1 MGYGLPK
8 SVEINSQSFSIRYD
22 FRVILTI
29 FEVLDDE
36 DLSDEERAY
45 TALKLFFVDF
55 DNIPDYDEAIGK
67 MFWFINGGKTL
78 DDKKKDQELIDW
90 EKDFPL
96 IISPIN
102 RVLGKEIRESEYD
115 PDENVG
121 GVHWFTFLS
130 AYMEIG
136 DCLFAQVIRIRELKA
151 KGRALDKSDREFYRR
166 NKDVVDIP
174 KRISREEA
182 DTLSAWLGKK
192 KPAHERAGSD

>member
-1 MGYGLPK
+1 MGYELPK
-8 SVEINSQSFSIRYD
+8 SVEINDQNFSIRYD

-36 DLSDEERAY
+36 ELSDEERAY

-67 MFWFINGGKTL
+67 MFWFINGGKPH
-78 DDKKKDQELIDW
+78 DDKKKGQELIDW

-115 PDENVG
+115 ADANSG
-121 GVHWFTFLS
+121 GIHWFTFLS

-174 KRISREEA
+174 KRISKEEA
-182 DTLSAWLGKK
+182 DALSAWLGKK
-192 KPAHERAGSD
+192 EPAHERAGSD

>member
-8 SVEINSQSFSIRYD
+8 SVEINGQNFSIRYD

-36 DLSDEERAY
+36 ELSDEERAY
-45 TALKLFFVDF
+45 TVLKLFFVDF
-55 DNIPDYDEAIGK
+55 DNIPDYDLAIER
-67 MFWFINGGKTL
+67 MFWFINGGKTPN
-78 DDKKKDQELIDW
+78 DKKKEPELVDW
-90 EKDFPL
+90 EKDFQL
-96 IISPIN
+96 IVSPIN
-102 RVLGKEIRESEYD
+102 RVLGREIRESEYD
-115 PDENVG
+115 ADTNSG
-121 GVHWFTFLS
+121 GIHWFTFLS

-174 KRISREEA
+174 KRISKEEA
-182 DTLSAWLGKK
+182 DALSAWLGKK
-192 KPAHERAGSD
+192 EPAHERAGSD

>member
-1 MGYGLPK
+1 M
-8 SVEINSQSFSIRYD
+8 
-22 FRVILTI
+22 
-29 FEVLDDE
+29 DDE
-36 DLSDEERAY
+36 ELSDEERAY

-55 DNIPDYDEAIGK
+55 DNIPDYDFAIER
-67 MFWFINGGKTL
+67 MFWFINGGKMP
-78 DDKKKDQELIDW
+78 DDKKKEPELVDW
-90 EKDFPL
+90 KKDFQL
-96 IISPIN
+96 IVSPIN
-102 RVLGKEIRESEYD
+102 RVLGREIRESEYD
-115 PDENVG
+115 ADTNSG

-192 KPAHERAGSD
+192 EPAHERAGSD

>member
-8 SVEINSQSFSIRYD
+8 SVEINDQNFSIRYD

-36 DLSDEERAY
+36 ELSDEERAY

-55 DNIPDYDEAIGK
+55 DNIPDYDAAIGE
-67 MFWFINGGKTL
+67 MFWFINGGKTP
-78 DDKKKDQELIDW
+78 DDKKKEPELVDW
-90 EKDFPL
+90 EKDFQL
-96 IISPIN
+96 IVSPIN
-102 RVLGKEIRESEYD
+102 RVLGREVRESEYD
-115 PDENVG
+115 ADTNSG
-121 GVHWFTFLS
+121 GIHWFTFLS

-151 KGRALDKSDREFYRR
+151 NGRALDKSDREFYRR
-166 NKDVVDIP
+166 NKNVVDIP

-192 KPAHERAGSD
+192 EPAHERAGSD

>member
-8 SVEINSQSFSIRYD
+8 SVEINDQNFSIRYD

-36 DLSDEERAY
+36 ELSDEERAY

-67 MFWFINGGKTL
+67 MFWFINGGKTP
-78 DDKKKDQELIDW
+78 DDKKKDPELIDW

-102 RVLGKEIRESEYD
+102 RVLGEEIRESEYD

-151 KGRALDKSDREFYRR
+151 KGRALDKSDREFYLR
-166 NKDVVDIP
+166 NKDVIDIP

-192 KPAHERAGSD
+192 EPAHERAGSD

>member
-8 SVEINSQSFSIRYD
+8 SVEINDQNFSIRYD

-36 DLSDEERAY
+36 ELSDEERAY

-55 DNIPDYDEAIGK
+55 DNIIDYDEAIGK
-67 MFWFINGGKTL
+67 MFWFINGGKTP
-78 DDKKKDQELIDW
+78 DDKKKDPELIDW

-102 RVLGKEIRESEYD
+102 RVLGEEIRESEYD
-115 PDENVG
+115 ANTNSG

-136 DCLFAQVIRIRELKA
+136 DCLFAQIVRIRELKA
-151 KGRALDKSDREFYRR
+151 KGRPLDKSDRDFYRR
-166 NKDVVDIP
+166 NKDLIDIP
-174 KRISREEA
+174 KKLSKEESDA
-182 DTLSAWLGKK
+182 LSAWLGKK
-192 KPAHERAGSD
+192 EPAHERAGSD

>member
-8 SVEINSQSFSIRYD
+8 SVEINDQNFSIRYD

-36 DLSDEERAY
+36 ELSDEERAY

-67 MFWFINGGKTL
+67 MFWFINGGKTP
-78 DDKKKDQELIDW
+78 DDKKKDPELIDW

-102 RVLGKEIRESEYD
+102 RVLGEEIRESEYD
-115 PDENVG
+115 SDENVG

-192 KPAHERAGSD
+192 EPAHERAGSD

>member
-8 SVEINSQSFSIRYD
+8 SVEINDQNFSIRYD

-36 DLSDEERAY
+36 ELSDEERAY

-55 DNIPDYDEAIGK
+55 DIIPDYDAAIGE
-67 MFWFINGGKTL
+67 MFWFINGGKTP
-78 DDKKKDQELIDW
+78 DDKKKEPELVDW
-90 EKDFPL
+90 EKDFQL
-96 IISPIN
+96 IVSPIN
-102 RVLGKEIRESEYD
+102 RVLGREVRESEYD
-115 PDENVG
+115 ADTNSG
-121 GVHWFTFLS
+121 GIHWFTFLS

-166 NKDVVDIP
+166 NKNVVDIP

-192 KPAHERAGSD
+192 EPAHERAGSD

>member
-8 SVEINSQSFSIRYD
+8 SVEINDQNFSIRYD

-36 DLSDEERAY
+36 ELSDEERAY

-67 MFWFINGGKTL
+67 MFWFINGGKTP
-78 DDKKKDQELIDW
+78 DDKKKDPELIDW

-102 RVLGKEIRESEYD
+102 RVLGEEIRGSEYD

-192 KPAHERAGSD
+192 EPAHERAGSY

>member
-8 SVEINSQSFSIRYD
+8 SVEINDQNFSIRYD

-29 FEVLDDE
+29 FEVLNDE
-36 DLSDEERAY
+36 ELSDEERAY

-67 MFWFINGGKTL
+67 MFWFINGGKTP
-78 DDKKKDQELIDW
+78 DDKKKDPELIDW

-102 RVLGKEIRESEYD
+102 RVLGEEIRESEYD

-192 KPAHERAGSD
+192 EPAHERAGSD

>member
-8 SVEINSQSFSIRYD
+8 SVEINDQNFSIRYD

-36 DLSDEERAY
+36 ELSDEERAY

-55 DNIPDYDEAIGK
+55 DNIPDYDAAIGK
-67 MFWFINGGKTL
+67 MFWFINGGKTP
-78 DDKKKDQELIDW
+78 DDKKKEPELVDW
-90 EKDFPL
+90 EKDFQL
-96 IISPIN
+96 IVSPIN
-102 RVLGKEIRESEYD
+102 RVLGREVRESEYD
-115 PDENVG
+115 ADTNSG
-121 GVHWFTFLS
+121 GIHWFTFLS

-166 NKDVVDIP
+166 NKDVVNIP

-192 KPAHERAGSD
+192 EPAHERAGSD

>member
-8 SVEINSQSFSIRYD
+8 SVEINDQNFSIRYD

-36 DLSDEERAY
+36 ELSDEERAY

-67 MFWFINGGKTL
+67 MFWFINGGKPH

-102 RVLGKEIRESEYD
+102 RVLGKEIRESEYNAD
-115 PDENVG
+115 TNSG
-121 GVHWFTFLS
+121 GIHWFTFLS

-192 KPAHERAGSD
+192 EPAHERADSD

>member
-1 MGYGLPK
+1 MSYGLPK
-8 SVEINSQSFSIRYD
+8 SVEINGQSFFVRYD

-29 FEVLDDE
+29 FEALDDE
-36 DLSDEERAY
+36 ELSDEERAY

-55 DNIPDYDEAIGK
+55 DNISDYDEAIRK
-67 MFWFINGGKTL
+67 MFWFINGGKPP
-78 DDKKKDQELIDW
+78 DDNKKEPELIDW

-136 DCLFAQVIRIRELKA
+136 DCLFAQIVRIRELKA
-151 KGRALDKSDREFYRR
+151 KGRPLDKSDRDFYRR
-166 NKDVVDIP
+166 NKDLVDIQ
-174 KRISREEA
+174 KKLSKEES
-182 DTLSAWLGKK
+182 DTLSVWLGKK
-192 KPAHERAGSD
+192 EPAHDRAGSD

>member
-8 SVEINSQSFSIRYD
+8 SVEINDQNFSIRYD

-36 DLSDEERAY
+36 ELSDEERAY

-55 DNIPDYDEAIGK
+55 DNIPDYDAAIGK
-67 MFWFINGGKTL
+67 MFWFINGGKTP
-78 DDKKKDQELIDW
+78 DDKKKEPELVDW
-90 EKDFPL
+90 EKDFQL
-96 IISPIN
+96 IVSPIN
-102 RVLGKEIRESEYD
+102 RVLGREVRESEYD
-115 PDENVG
+115 ADANSG
-121 GVHWFTFLS
+121 GIHWFTFLS

-192 KPAHERAGSD
+192 EPAHERAGLD

>member
-8 SVEINSQSFSIRYD
+8 SVEINGQNFSIRYD

-36 DLSDEERAY
+36 ELSDEERAY

-55 DNIPDYDEAIGK
+55 DNIPDYDAAIER
-67 MFWFINGGKTL
+67 MFWFINGGKPH
-78 DDKKKDQELIDW
+78 DDKKKEPELVDW
-90 EKDFPL
+90 KKDFQL
-96 IISPIN
+96 IVSPIN

-115 PDENVG
+115 ADTNSG

-166 NKDVVDIP
+166 NKDIVDIP

-192 KPAHERAGSD
+192 EAAQQERPL

>member
-8 SVEINSQSFSIRYD
+8 SVEINDQNFSIRYD

-36 DLSDEERAY
+36 ELSDEERAY

-67 MFWFINGGKTL
+67 MFWFINGGKTP
-78 DDKKKDQELIDW
+78 DDKKKDPELIDW
-90 EKDFPL
+90 EKDFPF

-102 RVLGKEIRESEYD
+102 RVLGEEIRESEYD

-151 KGRALDKSDREFYRR
+151 RGKPLDKSDRDFYRR
-166 NKDVVDIP
+166 NKDLVDIP
-174 KRISREEA
+174 KKLSREESDA
-182 DTLSAWLGKK
+182 LNAWLCKK
-192 KPAHERAGSD
+192 DPSNQK

>member
-1 MGYGLPK
+1 MSYGLPK
-8 SVEINSQSFSIRYD
+8 SVEISGQSFAVRYD

-36 DLSDEERAY
+36 ELSDEERAY

-67 MFWFINGGKTL
+67 MFWFINGGKTP
-78 DDKKKDQELIDW
+78 DDKKKDPELIDW

-102 RVLGKEIRESEYD
+102 RVLGEEIRESEYD

-136 DCLFAQVIRIRELKA
+136 DCFFAQVIRIRELKA
-151 KGRALDKSDREFYRR
+151 KGKPLDKSDREFYRR

-174 KRISREEA
+174 KKVSKEEA

-192 KPAHERAGSD
+192 EPAHE

>member
-8 SVEINSQSFSIRYD
+8 SVEINDQNFSIRYD
-22 FRVILTI
+22 FRIILTI

-36 DLSDEERAY
+36 ELSDEERAY

-67 MFWFINGGKTL
+67 MFWFINGGKTP
-78 DDKKKDQELIDW
+78 DDKKKYPELIDW

-102 RVLGKEIRESEYD
+102 RVLGEEIRESEYD

-182 DTLSAWLGKK
+182 DALSAWLGKK
-192 KPAHERAGSD
+192 EPAHERAGSD

>member
-8 SVEINSQSFSIRYD
+8 SVEINDQNFSIRYD

-36 DLSDEERAY
+36 ELSDEERAY

-55 DNIPDYDEAIGK
+55 DSIPDYDEAIK
-67 MFWFINGGKTL
+67 QMFWFINGGQYP
-78 DDKKKDQELIDW
+78 DDKKKEPEIIDW
-90 EKDFPL
+90 AKDFQF
-96 IISPIN
+96 IVSPVN

-115 PDENVG
+115 PDTNTG
-121 GVHWFTFLS
+121 GTHWFTFLS

-136 DCLFAQVIRIRELKA
+136 DCFFAQVIRIRELKA
-151 KGRALDKSDREFYRR
+151 KGRPLDKSDREFYRR

-174 KRISREEA
+174 KKVSKEEA

-192 KPAHERAGSD
+192 EPAHE

>member
-192 KPAHERAGSD
+192 EPAHERAGSD

>member
-8 SVEINSQSFSIRYD
+8 SVEINDQNFSIRYD

-36 DLSDEERAY
+36 ELSDEERAY

-67 MFWFINGGKTL
+67 MFWFINGGKTP
-78 DDKKKDQELIDW
+78 DDKKKDPELIDW

-102 RVLGKEIRESEYD
+102 RVLGEEIRESEYD

-151 KGRALDKSDREFYRR
+151 KGKPLDKSDRDFYRR
-166 NKDVVDIP
+166 NKDLVDIA
-174 KRISREEA
+174 KKLSREESDA
-182 DTLSAWLGKK
+182 LNAWLCKK
-192 KPAHERAGSD
+192 EPSNQE

>member
-8 SVEINSQSFSIRYD
+8 SVEINDQNFSIRYD

-29 FEVLDDE
+29 FEVLDDGE
-36 DLSDEERAY
+36 LSDEERAY

-67 MFWFINGGKTL
+67 MFWFINGGKTP
-78 DDKKKDQELIDW
+78 DDKKKDPELIDW

-102 RVLGKEIRESEYD
+102 RVLGEEIRESEYD

-192 KPAHERAGSD
+192 EPAHERAGSD